1 MVICRQISADSPE
14 GQGEETLKQ
23 KPYYVILLYMCDNC
37 REHTFLSLKHL
48 GFFSLYIE
56 HFNCI
61 CCDRNAFNMRDFSNK
76 LTAIVFMSWSIRWTK
91 NGLFLETYSALS
103 ALVLLNGTPVLLY
116 QHVFLK
122 PFYKLLTYE

>member
-1 MVICRQISADSPE
+1 MVICRQISADSLK

-37 REHTFLSLKHL
+37 RKHTFLSLKHL

-91 NGLFLETYSALS
+91 NGLFLET
-103 ALVLLNGTPVLLY
+103 
-116 QHVFLK
+116 
-122 PFYKLLTYE
+122 